1 MIKVKSFILAIALI
15 CSAFSASAQSVEQK
29 LDSLQLLIG
38 EQTTLHLT
46 VTANRGQKIVMPS
59 FKPSQQLIPGVEVV
73 GQSEENTSEIDG
85 NRIQVSRNYTLTSF
99 DENVYAI
106 PALNVKVNGK
116 DFHGNP
122 LALKVLTVPVDTV
135 HPNQFYP
142 PKDVQDNPFLWSEWS
157 GIFWLSVLML
167 LLCVA
172 MYYLLQRLKQN
183 KPILKSFRIVKRVPA
198 HEKAL
203 NEINAIKHQRSENQE
218 NLPILCVNIS
228 MVASDLTLWR

>member
-1 MIKVKSFILAIALI
+1 MI

-46 VTANRGQKIVMPS
+46 VSANRGQKIVMPS

-106 PALNVKVNGK
+106 PALNLKVNGK

-122 LALKVLTVPVDTV
+122 
-135 HPNQFYP
+135 
-142 PKDVQDNPFLWSEWS
+142 
-157 GIFWLSVLML
+157 
-167 LLCVA
+167 
-172 MYYLLQRLKQN
+172 
-183 KPILKSFRIVKRVPA
+183 
-198 HEKAL
+198 
-203 NEINAIKHQRSENQE
+203 
-218 NLPILCVNIS
+218 
-228 MVASDLTLWR
+228 